1 MYAPLTSVVLLYEL
15 SPHIYKDLQMYVILP
30 SAQGCNWATLFLG
43 DINTRT
49 WPSRLGE
56 SQMRQ

>member
-1 MYAPLTSVVLLYEL
+1 L
-15 SPHIYKDLQMYVILP
+15 
-30 SAQGCNWATLFLG
+30 ATLFLA

-56 SQMRQ
+56 SEMRVRYGLEFSET